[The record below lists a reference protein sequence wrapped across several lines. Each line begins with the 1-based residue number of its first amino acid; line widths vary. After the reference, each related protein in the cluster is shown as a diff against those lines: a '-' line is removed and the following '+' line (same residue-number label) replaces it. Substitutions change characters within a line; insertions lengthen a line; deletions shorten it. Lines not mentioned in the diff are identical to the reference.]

1 MIAKTIKKYLPLYAL
16 IVIGL
21 YIGLSLASHG
31 KLVNNITLVL
41 LVLGS
46 LPLLWGIVV
55 EIYHRQFGVDIIAI
69 VAIVAALILGQYLT
83 GVVILLMLSGGE
95 ALEAYAFRRAKK
107 ELTELLARAPVVAH
121 LKKDNKVI
129 DVKIEQIQPG
139 DILVVKPGEVIPT
152 DGNVV
157 FGQSMVDESAI
168 TGESL
173 PVRAG
178 VASQVLSGTVNTS
191 EVLEIRVA
199 KQSKDSKYEQLIR
212 LVRQAEQVKAP
223 IVRLAD
229 RYTVVFTIITF
240 AFALVAWL
248 LSGDPVRVLAVLVV
262 ATPCPLIL
270 ATPIAII
277 SGINKSAKR
286 GIIVKDGGV
295 LEQLGEAKA
304 FVFDKTGTITL
315 GSPKVTSIKAFGQSE
330 NEILVLAASLD
341 QLSTHILARSLLD
354 YAREQHLELRYPSN
368 YAEVFGEGVS
378 GSLDKKYFFGRLSFI
393 EKHGVV
399 IPGGVKDEH
408 NKQQIS
414 GIIAVYLSDEKNLL
428 GAIYFADVI
437 RPESASVFEKIR
449 EAGVKKILMLT
460 GDRTEIAKKIS
471 RQIGLAEVYAEY
483 MPEQKLGMVQKL
495 RSEGWKPLVMV
506 GDGVNDAAA
515 LTAADVGI
523 AMGAH
528 GSSASSEASGIVIA
542 VDDLQK
548 VEQAY
553 AIAKRTLRIALQ
565 GIFVGMG
572 LSIGLMVLASLGFIQ
587 PVFGAVMQE
596 AIDVIVIFNALR
608 VLL

>member
-1 MIAKTIKKYLPLYAL
+1 MNQSIKKYLPIYAL
-16 IVIGL
+16 IAIILYLGL
-21 YIGLSLASHG
+21 NLAGQG
-31 KLVNNITLVL
+31 KVASSITLVL
-41 LVLGS
+41 LLLGS
-46 LPLLWGIVV
+46 LPLVWGIAVD
-55 EIYHRQFGVDIIAI
+55 IYGRQFGVDIIAI
-69 VAIVAALILGQYLT
+69 VAIIASVILGQYLT
-83 GVVILLMLSGGE
+83 GVVILFMLSGGE

-107 ELTELLARAPVVAH
+107 ELTALLAHAPVVAH
-121 LKKDNKVI
+121 LRKDNKVI
-129 DVKIEQIQPG
+129 DIKVEEAQPG
-139 DILVVKPGEVIPT
+139 DILVIKPGEVIPV

-157 FGQSMVDESAI
+157 FGQSMLDESAI

-173 PVRAG
+173 PVRVS

-191 EVLEIRVA
+191 ELLEIRVS
-199 KQSKDSKYEQLIR
+199 KESKDSKYEQLIR

-229 RYTVVFTIITF
+229 RYTVIFTIVTF
-240 AFALVAWL
+240 AFALLAWL
-248 LSGDPVRVLAVLVV
+248 LSRDPVRVLAVLVV

-277 SGINKSAKR
+277 SGISKSAKR

-315 GSPKVTSIKAFGQSE
+315 GSPKVTSVQAFGQTE
-330 NEILVLAASLD
+330 NETLVLAASLD
-341 QLSTHILARSLLD
+341 QLSTHILARSLLK
-354 YAREQHLELRYPSN
+354 YVKEKSLELRYPTN
-368 YAEVFGEGVS
+368 YAEWFGEGVS
-378 GSLDKKYFFGRLSFI
+378 GSLDRKYFFGRLSFI
-393 EKHGVV
+393 EKQGVA
-399 IPGGVKDEH
+399 IPAEVRVEH
-408 NKQQIS
+408 EKQQLA
-414 GIIAVYLSDEKNLL
+414 GIITVYLSDERKLL
-428 GAIYFADVI
+428 GAVYFADVI
-437 RPESASVFEKIR
+437 RPESANVFEKIR
-449 EAGVKKILMLT
+449 ERGIKKILMLT

-471 RQIGLAEVYAEY
+471 RQIGVEEVYAEY
-483 MPEQKLGMVQKL
+483 MPEQKLEMVRKL
-495 RSEGWKPLVMV
+495 KSEGWTPLVMV

-515 LTAADVGI
+515 LTAADIGI

-553 AIAKRTLRIALQ
+553 AIAKQTLRIAIQ

-572 LSIGLMVLASLGFIQ
+572 LSIGLMVLASLGFIR

-596 AIDVIVIFNALR
+596 VIDVIVIFNALR